1 MHWTRALSYF
11 GPLGLIVASVAPR
24 WSQEFALDV
33 ALQGWEGIVTLSIGV
48 VLAAAVHWRPRWATR
63 ATLAALAAIMVM
75 YFVELR
81 IPSHR
86 PLFWDWEWGYYLL
99 YFGIS
104 PWLLGFSI
112 VNGLRGKS

>member
-24 WSQEFALDV
+24 WSQEFAVDV
-33 ALQGWEGIVTLSIGV
+33 ALQGWEGVVTLSIGV
-48 VLAAAVHWRPRWATR
+48 VLAAAVHWRPRSAAR
-63 ATLAALAAIMVM
+63 ATLATLAVIVVM

-86 PLFWDWEWGYYLL
+86 PIFWDREWGYYLL
-99 YFGIS
+99 YFGIA
-104 PWLLGFSI
+104 PWLFGFSI
-112 VNGLRGKS
+112 AQRLRDRS